1 MDERARPGF
10 GPSIVV
16 SNVPDDIVS
25 ITNLLL
31 MAQASAKAHCPDRVC
46 LSLIEQCVARLLDRY
61 GLSRPALGDALR
73 MKEFVEIPA
82 LVRVLGYARSEAI
95 HSLNDADCA
104 DLLGECIERLTK
116 THEMSQ
122 VLYPPTVALN

>member
-1 MDERARPGF
+1 MDERARPDL
-10 GPSIVV
+10 GPSIVAN
-16 SNVPDDIVS
+16 NVPDDIVS

-61 GLSRPALGDALR
+61 GLSRAQFGDGFRA
-73 MKEFVEIPA
+73 KEFIEIPA

-95 HSLNDADCA
+95 HSLNDSDCA

>member
-1 MDERARPGF
+1 MDERARPNL

-25 ITNLLL
+25 IANLLV
-31 MAQASAKAHCPDRVC
+31 MAQASAKVHCPDRVC
-46 LSLIEQCVARLLDRY
+46 LALIEQCITRLLGRY
-61 GLSRPALGDALR
+61 GLSRPKLSEGLR
-73 MKEFVEIPA
+73 VKEFIEIPA
-82 LVRVLGYARSEAI
+82 LLRVLGYARSEAI

-116 THEMSQ
+116 THEMLQ
-122 VLYPPTVALN
+122 VFHPSTVALN

>member
-1 MDERARPGF
+1 MDERARPNL
-10 GPSIVV
+10 GPAIVV

-31 MAQASAKAHCPDRVC
+31 MAQASAKVRCPDRVC
-46 LSLIEQCVARLLDRY
+46 LSLIEQCITRLLERY
-61 GLSRPALGDALR
+61 GLSRTQLSDGLR
-73 MKEFVEIPA
+73 VKEFVEIPS
-82 LVRVLGYARSEAI
+82 LLRVLGYARSEAI

-104 DLLGECIERLTK
+104 DILDECIERLSK

-122 VLYPPTVALN
+122 VLYTPTVALN